1 MHEAV
6 SVAEPIVPRDHRV
19 QDGKEYLPILVVA
32 EYLVSRIPTGCD
44 MVNGSGVFYAK
55 GAGHAET
62 IAKKEENVK
71 IKYLTLCYGFLPM
84 T

>member
-1 MHEAV
+1 
-6 SVAEPIVPRDHRV
+6 
-19 QDGKEYLPILVVA
+19 
-32 EYLVSRIPTGCD
+32 

-62 IAKKEENVK
+62 IARKEGNVK
-71 IKYLTLCYGFLPM
+71 IKYLTLCSLFFTKLHIDRI